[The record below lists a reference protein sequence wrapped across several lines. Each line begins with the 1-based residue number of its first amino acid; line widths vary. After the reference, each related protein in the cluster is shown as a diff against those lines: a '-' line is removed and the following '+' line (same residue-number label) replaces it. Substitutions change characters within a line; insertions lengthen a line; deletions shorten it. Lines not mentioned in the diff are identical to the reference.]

1 LIFAETRED
10 FDEILVAKTPL
21 KSDKWAGEDE
31 DLDVKVL
38 PLVLHSILK
47 LGLPLFYDIFRK
59 TGMTKTKLAM

>member
-1 LIFAETRED
+1 
-10 FDEILVAKTPL
+10 VAKTPL